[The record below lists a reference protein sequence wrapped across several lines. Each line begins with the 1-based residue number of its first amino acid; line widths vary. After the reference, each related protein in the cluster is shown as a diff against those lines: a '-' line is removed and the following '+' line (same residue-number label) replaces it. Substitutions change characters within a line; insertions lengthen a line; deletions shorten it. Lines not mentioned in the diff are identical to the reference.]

1 MTIIAVCCPT
11 EIADLWD
18 SKLQNDIFGLYVSV
32 NIAHSMHKSKSI
44 AKAFGNW
51 LDIWLLK
58 SSFSFEFRKNRT
70 FRGVLEKNI
79 EKFLIIEKSIE
90 TYDVQTF

>member
-11 EIADLWD
+11 EIADLWH
-18 SKLQNDIFGLYVSV
+18 SKLQNNIFGLDVSV

-44 AKAFGNW
+44 AKAFGDW

-58 SSFSFEFRKNRT
+58 SSFSFEFRENRT
-70 FRGVLEKNI
+70 LRCVLEKNI

-90 TYDVQTF
+90 TDDVQTF